1 MEDLELY
8 FSWVNDYD
16 VREQSFNSNLIKLDD
31 HKKWFESV
39 IKDENYFMLI
49 FKNIEGNYIGQIRIQ
64 KISIK
69 EAVISISIDSS
80 YRGRGYAK
88 EMLII
93 ASKSFLE
100 INKDFIINA
109 YIKDSNLISKF
120 SFEKAGFKFHEMV
133 EYENFNSFH
142 YKKSKL

>member
-1 MEDLELY
+1 MLSYRKPTIEDLELY
-8 FSWVNDYD
+8 FRWVNDID
-16 VREQSFNSNLIKLDD
+16 VREQSFNSDLIKLGD

-39 IKDENYFMLI
+39 INDENYFMLI
-49 FKNIEGNYIGQIRIQ
+49 FKNIEDNYIGQIRIQ

-69 EAVISISIDSS
+69 HAVIGIS
-80 YRGRGYAK
+80 
-88 EMLII
+88 II

-109 YIKDSNLISKF
+109 YIKESNLTSKF
-120 SFEKAGFKFHEMV
+120 SFEKAGFKFHEIV
-133 EYENFNSFH
+133 EYQNFKSFH